1 MNQNTTKTVAASDV
15 AEVVVPCLDLDQ
27 TLSFFIENLGFRVE
41 MITPADN
48 PKMAIVS
55 GYGLRLC
62 LRSGGSGK
70 DIFLRLHSTDRKSQT
85 LQAPN
90 DTTIEIINPS
100 VGVELPELRE
110 SLVVTPLTSDASW
123 TVGRA
128 GMRYRDLIPSRLG
141 GVFIAS
147 HIHIPNGGPVPD
159 YVHYHRI
166 KFQMIYCKSGWVRV
180 VYEDQGEPFVM
191 HAGDCVLQPPEIR
204 HRVLESSD
212 NLEVIEIG
220 APAEHKT
227 FAEHQITLPTAQLKP
242 DRDFSGQ
249 RFVRHV
255 AEKTPWLPW
264 RYSGFEARNTGIDTA
279 TSGYASAMT
288 VRAKKSAVI
297 TESKHQHELMFMF
310 ILSGSATLEAGS
322 DHETK
327 QLHVGTSVT
336 LPSTLNFK
344 FEATADDTQ
353 FLLVEVGSST

>member
-1 MNQNTTKTVAASDV
+1 MNQNSAKTVATKDV
-15 AEVVVPCLDLDQ
+15 AEVVVPCPDLDQ
-27 TLSFFIENLGFRVE
+27 SLSFFVEDLGFRIE
-41 MITPADN
+41 MITPADSPN
-48 PKMAIVS
+48 TAIIS
-55 GYGLRLC
+55 GYGVRLC
-62 LRSGGSGK
+62 LRSGGTGK
-70 DIFLRLHSTDRKSQT
+70 DIVLRLNSTDRKAQT
-85 LQAPN
+85 LRAPN
-90 DTTIEIINPS
+90 GMTIEIINRGS
-100 VGVELPELRE
+100 DVILPELRE
-110 SLVVTPLTSDASW
+110 SLVVTPLTSDDSW

-220 APAEHKT
+220 APAEHET
-227 FAEHQITLPTAQLKP
+227 FAEHSITLPTMTLRP

-255 AEKTPWLPW
+255 AEQTPWLPW
-264 RYSGFEARNTGIDTA
+264 RYVGFEARNTGIDSA
-279 TSGYASAMT
+279 TSGFASALT
-288 VRAKKSAVI
+288 VRANKSA
-297 TESKHQHELMFMF
+297 TLCESSHRHQLMFMF
-310 ILSGSATLEAGS
+310 ILSGAAALTTGE

-327 QLHVGTSVT
+327 QMQAGSSIT
-336 LPSTLNFK
+336 LPSLLDFK
-344 FEATADDTQ
+344 LEITAVNTE
-353 FLLVEVGSST
+353 LLVVEVL

>member
-1 MNQNTTKTVAASDV
+1 MFAQW
-15 AEVVVPCLDLDQ
+15 
-27 TLSFFIENLGFRVE
+27 R
-41 MITPADN
+41 
-48 PKMAIVS
+48 
-55 GYGLRLC
+55 Y
-62 LRSGGSGK
+62 GK
-70 DIFLRLHSTDRKSQT
+70 DIVLRLHSTDRKAQT
-85 LQAPN
+85 LRAPN
-90 DTTIEIINPS
+90 GTTIEIINRGS
-100 VGVELPELRE
+100 DVILPELRE
-110 SLVVTPLTSDASW
+110 SLVVTPLTSDDSW

-220 APAEHKT
+220 APAEHET
-227 FAEHQITLPTAQLKP
+227 FAEHSITLPTMTLRP

-249 RFVRHV
+249 GFVRHV
-255 AEKTPWLPW
+255 AEQTPWLPW
-264 RYSGFEARNTGIDTA
+264 RYEGFEARNTGIDSA
-279 TSGYASAMT
+279 TSGFASALT
-288 VRAKKSAVI
+288 VRANKSA
-297 TESKHQHELMFMF
+297 TLCESSHRHQLMFMF
-310 ILSGSATLEAGS
+310 ILSGAAALTTAE

-327 QLHVGTSVT
+327 QLQAGSSIT
-336 LPSTLNFK
+336 LPSLLDFK
-344 FEATADDTQ
+344 LEITDVNTE
-353 FLLVEVGSST
+353 LLVVEVKN

>member
-1 MNQNTTKTVAASDV
+1 MGTQEV
-15 AEVVVPCLDLDQ
+15 AEVVVPCFDLDE
-27 TLSFFIENLGFRVE
+27 TLSFFLNRLGFRVE

-48 PKMAIVS
+48 PNTAIIS
-55 GYGLRLC
+55 GYGVRLC

-70 DIFLRLHSTDRKSQT
+70 AITLRLNSNNRATQT
-85 LQAPN
+85 LHAPN
-90 DTTIEIINPS
+90 GTTVEIINSSTS
-100 VGVELPELRE
+100 VVLPELKE

-141 GVFIAS
+141 GAFIAS

-166 KFQMIYCKSGWVRV
+166 KFQMIYCKRGWVRV
-180 VYEDQGEPFVM
+180 VYEDQGESFVM
-191 HAGDCVLQPPEIR
+191 NAGDCVLQPPEIR

-220 APAEHKT
+220 APAEHET
-227 FAEHQITLPTAQLKP
+227 FAEHTITLPTPTSQP

-249 RFVRHV
+249 LFVRHI
-255 AEKTPWLPW
+255 ADQTPWLPW
-264 RYSGFEARNTGIDTA
+264 RHSGFEARNTGIDLA
-279 TSGYASAMT
+279 TSGYANAMT
-288 VRAKKSAVI
+288 IRANKRSVI
-297 TESKHQHELMFMF
+297 TESKHQNQLMFLF
-310 ILSGSATLEAGS
+310 VLSGSATLETG
-322 DHETK
+322 DDRETK
-327 QLHVGTSVT
+327 QLQSGTSVT

-353 FLLVEVGSST
+353 FLLVEVGLSI

>member
-1 MNQNTTKTVAASDV
+1 MNQNSVKTVATKDV
-15 AEVVVPCLDLDQ
+15 AEVVVPCPDLDQ
-27 TLSFFIENLGFRVE
+27 SLSFFVEDLGFRIE
-41 MITPADN
+41 MITPADSPN
-48 PKMAIVS
+48 TAIIS
-55 GYGLRLC
+55 GYGVRLC

-70 DIFLRLHSTDRKSQT
+70 DIVLRLHSTDRRAQT
-85 LQAPN
+85 LRAPN
-90 DTTIEIINPS
+90 GMTIEIINRGS
-100 VGVELPELRE
+100 DVILPELRE
-110 SLVVTPLTSDASW
+110 SLVVTPLSSDDSW

-220 APAEHKT
+220 APAEHET
-227 FAEHQITLPTAQLKP
+227 FAEQSITLPTSTLRP

-249 RFVRHV
+249 RFVRHI
-255 AEKTPWLPW
+255 AEQSPWLPW
-264 RYSGFEARNTGIDTA
+264 RYAGFDARNTGIDSA
-279 TSGYASAMT
+279 TSGFASALT
-288 VRAKKSAVI
+288 VRANKSA
-297 TESKHQHELMFMF
+297 TLCESSHRHQLMFMF
-310 ILSGSATLEAGS
+310 ILSGAAALTTAE

-327 QLHVGTSVT
+327 QLQAGSSIT
-336 LPSTLNFK
+336 LPSLLDFK
-344 FEATADDTQ
+344 LEITDVNTE
-353 FLLVEVGSST
+353 LLVVEVKN

>member
-1 MNQNTTKTVAASDV
+1 MQVNQNSAKTVATKDV
-15 AEVVVPCLDLDQ
+15 AEVVVPCPDLDQ
-27 TLSFFIENLGFRVE
+27 SLSFFVEDLGFRIE
-41 MITPADN
+41 MITPADSPN
-48 PKMAIVS
+48 TAIIS
-55 GYGLRLC
+55 GYGVRLC

-70 DIFLRLHSTDRKSQT
+70 DIVLRLHSTDRRAQT
-85 LQAPN
+85 LRAPN
-90 DTTIEIINPS
+90 GMTIEIINRGS
-100 VGVELPELRE
+100 DVILPELRE
-110 SLVVTPLTSDASW
+110 SLVVTPLTSDDSW

-220 APAEHKT
+220 APAEHET
-227 FAEHQITLPTAQLKP
+227 FAEHSITLPTMTLRP

-255 AEKTPWLPW
+255 AEQTQWLPW
-264 RYSGFEARNTGIDTA
+264 RYAGFEARNTGIDQATA
-279 TSGYASAMT
+279 GLASALT
-288 VRAKKSAVI
+288 VRANKSA
-297 TESKHQHELMFMF
+297 TLCESSHRHQLMFMF
-310 ILSGSATLEAGS
+310 ILSGAVALTTGE

-327 QLHVGTSVT
+327 QLQAGSSIT
-336 LPSTLNFK
+336 LPSLLDFK
-344 FEATADDTQ
+344 LEITAVNTE
-353 FLLVEVGSST
+353 LLVVEVKN